1 MGDDLSHWSAGLR
14 NWLTT
19 SAFIWGFKVVL
30 WTGIKHTLTFL
41 RFSYVFSLC
50 LHLKHVRGGSA
61 ARGACCHR
69 FSPLAGCLQPAEIP
83 FPRWR
88 QGTEHHWEHHPA
100 SISWAPAPTSQFG
113 AGAPTCPRGATGPER
128 LLQRPLLLSPL
139 ESSCVLP
146 LMSSEDC

>member
-14 NWLTT
+14 NWLKT

-30 WTGIKHTLTFL
+30 WTGIKLTLTFL
-41 RFSYVFSLC
+41 RFSYLFSLC

-61 ARGACCHR
+61 ARGACCRR

-88 QGTEHHWEHHPA
+88 HGMVHHWEHHPA
-100 SISWAPAPTSQFG
+100 STSRAPAPTPQFG
-113 AGAPTCPRGATGPER
+113 AGAACPGGPHLPQRGYGTRRSSAETHCSSAPR
-128 LLQRPLLLSPL
+128 SPL
-139 ESSCVLP
+139 VFCH
-146 LMSSEDC
+146 